1 MRLVKI
7 IAFSCLTMLVT
18 SSAFGQSN
26 PYTYV
31 KMSLLVPWTL
41 YFVFL
46 AAVLIPFVVMVVLAW
61 QRQGIDQKSDDGAKS

>member
-1 MRLVKI
+1 MRLAKI
-7 IAFSCLTMLVT
+7 IVFSCLTMLVT
-18 SSAFGQSN
+18 TAALGQSN

-46 AAVLIPFVVMVVLAW
+46 AAVLIPFVVMMVLAW
-61 QRQGIDQKSDDGAKS
+61 RRQDIDHKSDDGDGR